1 MIIIHAMN
9 SLPLARAVSGT
20 LDTMMRVMPA
30 VVVAGARQTG
40 KSTLARALGRSS
52 QAGGPRQPT
61 PHTRRYLS
69 LDDLD
74 VLHLARHDPDALVR
88 GSQPVTLDEVQR
100 EPDLLSAVKREIDR
114 ERRPGRF
121 LLTGSAN
128 LLLMRRVSESLAGR
142 ASLPVADGATR
153 AMGLGRCGIWENLVK
168 SPDQD
173 WLDVVREH
181 PTDPE
186 DWRALARR
194 GGFPVPSVHLDAP
207 AERAIWFDGYVR
219 TYLERDLQALS
230 SIAALPDFRRLMRA
244 AALRLGAL
252 LNQTEVGR
260 DIGLRQP
267 TVHRWL
273 NLLETSYLLV
283 RIPAYSVNRTKRL
296 IKAPKLYWSDTG
308 LAMHLSQEDEP
319 RGAHLENLVLQD
331 LLAWR
336 DCRTRRAEVL
346 HWRTTTGEEVEF
358 VIEVDGSVLPIEVK
372 ATRRPRLRD
381 AVIRVR
387 SRRVR
392 PDTRAGLCCT
402 ADSWMDTPGVLA
414 APWWGWVTSYTLA
427 HGQAQSRTH
436 PQRLRIASWPNTP
449 FPHLVARIASRHS
462 DRARPRDQESR
473 SVPGSSLRAHRS
485 PTVGPRPPAIEL
497 GVERRHPSRSARSA
511 PGPSRPSPPRRGRP
525 ATCGLRSDAP
535 KTAGWPWRRR
545 RSGGPPK
552 HRPRLPPALRGWPPV
567 PPRCPRGARRRRR

>member
-9 SLPLARAVSGT
+9 IPPLARAVSGT
-20 LDTMMRVMPA
+20 LDSMMRVMPA

-40 KSTLARALGRSS
+40 KSTLARALDRSRHADAS
-52 QAGGPRQPT
+52 VQTANDA
-61 PHTRRYLS
+61 RRYLS

-74 VLHLARHDPDALVR
+74 VLDLARRDPDALVR
-88 GSQPVTLDEVQR
+88 GSRPVTLDEVQR

-142 ASLPVADGATR
+142 ASYLTLWPMTR
-153 AMGLGRCGIWENLVK
+153 REQLGLGRCGIWENLVK

-173 WLDVVREH
+173 WLDVVTEH
-181 PTDPE
+181 PADPE

-194 GGFPVPSVHLDAP
+194 GGFPVPAVHLDAP

-244 AALRLGAL
+244 MALRLGAL
-252 LNQTEVGR
+252 LNQAKVGR
-260 DIGLRQP
+260 DIGLAQP

-273 NLLETSYLLV
+273 NLLETSYLLA

-308 LAMHLSQEDEP
+308 LAMYLSQEDEP

-336 DCRTRRAEVL
+336 DSRPRRAEVL
-346 HWRTTTGEEVEF
+346 HWRTTTGEEVDF
-358 VIEVDGSVLPIEVK
+358 VIEVNGAVLPIEVK
-372 ATRRPRLRD
+372 ATRRPRLGDTAGLR
-381 AVIRVR
+381 AFRAEYHR
-387 SRRVR
+387 T
-392 PDTRAGLCCT
+392 TRAGLLLHGG
-402 ADSWMDTPGVLA
+402 DSVEWITPGVLA
-414 APWWGWVTSYTLA
+414 APWWRV
-427 HGQAQSRTH
+427 
-436 PQRLRIASWPNTP
+436 I
-449 FPHLVARIASRHS
+449 
-462 DRARPRDQESR
+462 
-473 SVPGSSLRAHRS
+473 
-485 PTVGPRPPAIEL
+485 
-497 GVERRHPSRSARSA
+497 
-511 PGPSRPSPPRRGRP
+511 
-525 ATCGLRSDAP
+525 
-535 KTAGWPWRRR
+535 
-545 RSGGPPK
+545 
-552 HRPRLPPALRGWPPV
+552 
-567 PPRCPRGARRRRR
+567 